1 MVQNVKKT
9 MSYED
14 QIKRLRDFHRLS
26 IDDDGE
32 ALKIFKK
39 INYCRL
45 SGYGIGLT
53 SLGN

>member
-1 MVQNVKKT
+1 

-14 QIKRLRDFHRLS
+14 QIERLRDFHRFS
-26 IDDDGE
+26 IDDCE

-39 INYCRL
+39 INYFRL